1 MLGSHSKTGMI
12 SYRKLERSRAFVDKF
27 AELLLAT
34 RVTLW
39 VCAARVCLWA
49 LSFRRTQRII
59 DFLTPD
65 VPEEDVLSSVE
76 QLSRAVSSASRYVP
90 HATCL
95 TQAVALHFLLKR
107 GGFESRVRIGVAKNN
122 GEFESHAWVESQ
134 GRVVLGDIG
143 LQYTPILDWD

>member
-1 MLGSHSKTGMI
+1 M
-12 SYRKLERSRAFVDKF
+12 DKSS
-27 AELLLAT
+27 ELLLAI
-34 RVTLW
+34 RVTVW
-39 VCAARVCLWA
+39 VCAVRVCLWA
-49 LSFRRTQRII
+49 LSLRRTQRII
-59 DFLTPD
+59 DFLTPG

-76 QLSRAVSSASRYVP
+76 QLSRAVSTASRYVP

-107 GGFESRVRIGVAKNN
+107 SGFQSRLRIGVAKNN